1 MHFFNESSYFIS
13 LFPFH
18 PIFLNALHQKNIII
32 KKIYTLKCETRSNT
46 FLKRKKKKIIYS
58 MLLDFCTLA
67 CFTKKIFF
75 FFSYIFFALS
85 KLVFDFMFTFS
96 EDLNSEVLYQG
107 IKYEK
112 NDVVGVKCLKKEFQL
127 ATIKIFLIR
136 LFCDYVKIFF
146 LLCLVCVMNEQLMT
160 MIELRLYGEK
170 YSKKFIIP

>member
-1 MHFFNESSYFIS
+1 
-13 LFPFH
+13 
-18 PIFLNALHQKNIII
+18 
-32 KKIYTLKCETRSNT
+32 
-46 FLKRKKKKIIYS
+46 

-112 NDVVGVKCLKKEFQL
+112 NDVVGVKCLKKSSNWQ
-127 ATIKIFLIR
+127 
-136 LFCDYVKIFF
+136 
-146 LLCLVCVMNEQLMT
+146 Q
-160 MIELRLYGEK
+160 
-170 YSKKFIIP
+170 